1 MKRLSWSK
9 LFTLAAL
16 VSLGIV
22 THGVATAQTSRIP
35 VPSQEPGAR
44 VPSASPGTTSL
55 KAWEGFQTTNYLN
68 TEQYLYT
75 RSVASI
81 ATGPLNI
88 ITIVNR
94 RIAMFDNPNAIIT
107 PGGPLTSSTQKVVSG
122 PTSYPPTNEAL
133 LDVWLGETVLRNLC
147 PTNTTG
153 NVLGGSTISCL
164 VDHATVRYDQMQG
177 RFLVLMTVTDTGV
190 QTIGNGVTSP
200 RKSSWVLLISKFS
213 TFRQLGTAG
222 SSDVFITPTPP
233 AGSTR
238 GVNTNNWAI
247 YYVSGSDGFV
257 GSIPANGNINSIPAI
272 TGADATF

>member
-35 VPSQEPGAR
+35 VQPVGTR
-44 VPSASPGTTSL
+44 VPSASSGTTSL

-81 ATGPLNI
+81 ATGPLNV

-107 PGGPLTSSTQKVVSG
+107 PAGPLTASTQRVVAG
-122 PTSYPPTNEAL
+122 PTAYPPTNEAL
-133 LDVWLGETVLRNLC
+133 LDVWLGETVLKTLC
-147 PTNTTG
+147 PTNTPG

-200 RKSSWVLLISKFS
+200 RKASWVLLISKFS
-213 TFRQLGTAG
+213 TFASLGTAG

-233 AGSTR
+233 AGSTS
-238 GVNTNNWAI
+238 GVNTNNWSI
-247 YYVSGSDGFV
+247 YYGSAGNGDG
-257 GSIPANGNINSIPAI
+257 
-272 TGADATF
+272 